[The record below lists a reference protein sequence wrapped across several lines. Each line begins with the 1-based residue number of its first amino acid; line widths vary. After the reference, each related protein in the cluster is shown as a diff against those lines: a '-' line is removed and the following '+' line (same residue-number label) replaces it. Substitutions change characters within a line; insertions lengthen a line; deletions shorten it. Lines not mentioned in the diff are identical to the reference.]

1 MGLTAG
7 PHLPVTARKKE
18 KGVRC
23 WAGGRE
29 ENGLAR
35 PAARGG
41 RRPAAW
47 ESTRAERKRKKKG
60 VGPA

>member
-18 KGVRC
+18 KGVRY

-29 ENGLAR
+29 ENGPAR
-35 PAARGG
+35 AAARGG

-47 ESTRAERKRKKKG
+47 ESTRAERKKKG